1 MLSLTMNRVTLT
13 IIGIGLIYSLV
24 CYLLIGEGIQVFGL
38 CGMFGALAI
47 NFLWG
52 KSGMPF
58 TKYLIKH
65 TFSIIIYLVAIF
77 MSGFVLGSRGL
88 EALIVFIF
96 MLPGSLLGL
105 AWLIFVFELP
115 GRVFSSNKKT

>member
-1 MLSLTMNRVTLT
+1 MNRVNHT
-13 IIGIGLIYSLV
+13 IITIGIIYSLG
-24 CYLLIGEGIQVFGL
+24 CYILIGEGIQVFGL

-47 NFLWG
+47 NFLWR
-52 KSGMPF
+52 KSGLSF
-58 TKYLIKH
+58 KKYLTKH
-65 TFSIIIYLVAIF
+65 FFSILIYLVSIAMGGIAL
-77 MSGFVLGSRGL
+77 SSHGP

-115 GRVFSSNKKT
+115 GRLFSSNKKT